1 MKKLLSIVLIVML
14 SVLPFGCDDKEEKEE
29 CKCDNC
35 PCEQIRDAE
44 PEMEPEADME
54 QEEPEADM
62 GLDEELPEDP
72 EEEAPGG
79 AEEEDLE
86 AGDQDASDEDCE
98 CEGED
103 CAC

>member
-1 MKKLLSIVLIVML
+1 ML
-14 SVLPFGCDDKEEKEE
+14 SVFPFGCDDKEEKEE
-29 CKCDNC
+29 CKCDSC

-44 PEMEPEADME
+44 PQAD

-62 GLDEELPEDP
+62 GLDEEPQEDP
-72 EEEAPGG
+72 EEEGG

-103 CAC
+103 CC